1 MKQKIDLIQQLSKI
15 NWEFTGSDTQYLT
28 HSFHQYPAR
37 FIPQIPNLLIQKLT
51 EPDDT
56 VLDPFCGCGTTLVES
71 QLLNRNAI
79 GIDLNPLACLISKVK
94 STPID
99 KELLTIKW
107 NKVHSKI
114 KSNLTSN
121 NSLDFYLTDNK
132 LEEKIQNEMK
142 IIKLPSRRK
151 SEKFTEER
159 IREIIIIRNMINE
172 ITHKDIADFFKVG
185 LSSTIY
191 SCFETRSK
199 KFNLWNTFSRKIQNM
214 INKMEQYNL
223 NVEKLGNKSEIC
235 IYESDARK
243 FPKAIKENS
252 IDLVITSPTY
262 VNVFDYYRIHIYNM
276 IFLNLDYE
284 KFSKSEMGA
293 HRFHKENRFRLL
305 THYLVDL
312 FRSLNEMIRVTDKQG
327 YICLVAGDSCIEF
340 ERIATHKHII
350 QIAKVLGLN
359 HLATFERKI
368 DSSSKYSNRY
378 IANIKNEF
386 ILIFQNKKNDL
397 IESLDNVIEQTIK
410 DILEDYQKHI
420 ETSKGTCLRYKSD
433 LSLERLMENKM
444 KIKKAIEKISKDIV
458 LN

>member
-1 MKQKIDLIQQLSKI
+1 MKQKEDLIQQLSTI

-37 FIPQIPNLLIQKLT
+37 FIPHIPKTLIQKLSKP
-51 EPDDT
+51 EDT
-56 VLDPFCGCGTTLVES
+56 ILDPFCGCGTTLVES

-99 KELLTIKW
+99 KELLKSIW
-107 NKVHSKI
+107 NEFHFKMKNSLA
-114 KSNLTSN
+114 NN
-121 NSLDFYLTDNK
+121 NSIDFYLEDRK
-132 LEEKIQNEMK
+132 LDEEIQNEMK
-142 IIKLPSRRK
+142 TIRLPTRRK
-151 SEKFTEER
+151 SGKFTEER

-172 ITHKDIADFFKVG
+172 ITHKEVVDFFNVG
-185 LSSTIY
+185 LSSSIY

-199 KFNLWNTFSRKIQNM
+199 KFNLWNTFSRKIKSM
-214 INKMEQYNL
+214 ISKMEQFKLELDNL
-223 NVEKLGNKSEIC
+223 ENTPEIS
-235 IYESDARK
+235 INESDARK

-386 ILIFQNKKNDL
+386 ILIFQNKKNDFTL
-397 IESLDNVIEQTIK
+397 SLDNAIEQTIK
-410 DILEDYQKHI
+410 KILEDYQKHI
-420 ETSKGTCLRYKSD
+420 ETSKGTCLRYKNE
-433 LSLERLMENKM
+433 LSFERLMENKV
-444 KIKKAIEKISKDIV
+444 KIKKAIEKISKDII